1 MQSLNALGNRQI
13 ASLNKDLV
21 RMESGESGAAVQG
34 QITTTLSALSRLIND
49 YDSMAQKEMVTA
61 AREKANTRVA
71 KLKNEHK
78 ELKSRF
84 ERAKNESHA
93 KVWLSIRTFCSS
105 VNTCLQARSDLL
117 GTASGSAPPFSP
129 MGAQMSQRRAQPQT
143 FAESPFASDPLF
155 RPNNPPTD
163 RENFALREHSFLQES
178 ENSIDQYISQGRAVL
193 ENLVEQRGMLKG
205 TRTRLLNA
213 ANTLGMSRETIGWV
227 ERRTK
232 QDAWIFGIGATITLF
247 SFWVI
252 WHYLG

>member
-13 ASLNKDLV
+13 ASLNKDLS

-84 ERAKNESHA
+84 ERAKNDSQA
-93 KVWLSIRTFCSS
+93 K
-105 VNTCLQARSDLL
+105 ARSDLL

-129 MGAQMSQRRAQPQT
+129 MGAQMSQRRAQTQT

-163 RENFALREHSFLQES
+163 RENFALREHTFLQES

-232 QDAWIFGIGATITLF
+232 QDAWIFGIGATFTLF

>member
-93 KVWLSIRTFCSS
+93 K
-105 VNTCLQARSDLL
+105 ARSDLL

-232 QDAWIFGIGATITLF
+232 QDAWIFGIGATFTLF